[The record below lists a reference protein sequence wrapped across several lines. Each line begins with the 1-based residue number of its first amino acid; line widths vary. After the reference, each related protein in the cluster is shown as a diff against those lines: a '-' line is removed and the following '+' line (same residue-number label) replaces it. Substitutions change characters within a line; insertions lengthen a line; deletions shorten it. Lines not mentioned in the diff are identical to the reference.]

1 MNLSEPRNAT
11 RTVLALFAVHALL
24 FLCFRPGAPLV
35 SDEAEY
41 LSAATAYSRGV
52 THLTWRDGLT
62 GEAKTR
68 PAGLYPA
75 GTGLVEA
82 PFVRLLG
89 PRGAPLASLLAY
101 LATALL
107 LVAWLRSA
115 RAPLIYSLLYI
126 GYLPALA
133 LSRVGMSDV
142 LSGAIVTAALYLWYR
157 GFEEGGHG
165 LAFLTGF
172 LGGISSL
179 FRETNLLFV
188 AAPFSGTLL
197 RREKRFFALSAGFL
211 VAVALRFA
219 VTRAIFGDAL
229 FVKDH
234 GYGWSSAWFL
244 EHLPLYLFALLVL
257 APFGLLGLAYRGPRR
272 AEIVG
277 TILLVLGFFLAYGYS
292 GGESGRVKQLVL
304 GPRYFIP
311 LVPLLAFALA
321 EVAPRWT
328 PRLPAA
334 AIARFERFVIPLWV
348 AGIVGAMAV
357 VQTSLWRLS
366 RDADAIAG
374 TLCRST
380 DARGPLFLAAVE
392 TEKYLSGCGAR
403 SPVDFGM
410 AVPER
415 LPALVARDG
424 VAWLAILERSDSPF
438 HLAKGAESRAWLE
451 RARHGCQF
459 TVVGEAAAAAVHLRV
474 YRAGPCGD

>member
-11 RTVLALFAVHALL
+11 RTVLALLAVQAFL
-24 FLCFRPGAPLV
+24 FLFLWPRAPLV
-35 SDEAEY
+35 SDEADY
-41 LSAATAYSRGV
+41 LSAATAYGRGV
-52 THLTWRDGLT
+52 THITWRDGLT

-75 GTGLVEA
+75 GTALVEA

-107 LVAWLRSA
+107 LVAWLRRA

-157 GFEEGGHG
+157 GLEKSGHG

-188 AAPFSGTLL
+188 ATPFSGTLL

-244 EHLPLYLFALLVL
+244 EHLPLYLFALCVL

-292 GGESGRVKQLVL
+292 GEESGRVKQLVL

-328 PRLPAA
+328 KRLPTA
-334 AIARFERFVIPLWV
+334 AIARYVIPLWV
-348 AGIVGAMAV
+348 AGIVVAMGL
-357 VQTSLWRLS
+357 VQTTLWRLS
-366 RDADAIAG
+366 RDADAIAD

-410 AVPER
+410 SEPER

-424 VAWLAILERSDSPF
+424 VAWLALLERSDSPF

-451 RARHGCQF
+451 RARRACRI
-459 TVVGEAAAAAVHLRV
+459 TPVAEADAAAVHLRA